1 MLNNNYNSI
10 WDNKISS
17 QKIFDRNLLLNPP
30 LQPKL
35 NPPLIDKVRNES
47 KNSGTFLNISPKIER
62 DIANHWYY
70 YIYKNPKTVR
80 ISNKPKTI
88 KLRSLIQKYPNR
100 PWIHG
105 ITYNIDNDTFVK
117 YEYKNNNHDCISFE
131 TLENENINSIKSS
144 IKMMN
149 KYFSIS
155 NNYPNQTKN
164 WLNNTTKA
172 KNNY

>member
-1 MLNNNYNSI
+1 MK
-10 WDNKISS
+10 KISS

-47 KNSGTFLNISPKIER
+47 KNSATFLNISPKIER

-117 YEYKNNNHDCISFE
+117 YEYKNNSGTWVERKVIDPKVEYPQLFE
-131 TLENENINSIKSS
+131 LLIKYSK
-144 IKMMN
+144 IR
-149 KYFSIS
+149 I
-155 NNYPNQTKN
+155 PC
-164 WLNNTTKA
+164 
-172 KNNY
+172 